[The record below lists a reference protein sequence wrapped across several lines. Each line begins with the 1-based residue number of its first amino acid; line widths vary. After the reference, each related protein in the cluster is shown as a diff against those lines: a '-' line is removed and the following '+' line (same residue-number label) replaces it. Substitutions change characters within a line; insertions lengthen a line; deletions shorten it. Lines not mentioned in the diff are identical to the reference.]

1 MSKKHKPIST
11 TFANLGVLL
20 VLQAADCLGLAKQNK
35 QKEEPTKEVAP
46 AAGSDTTLPGKRAGE
61 KPVAK
66 VLPQEKE
73 IKTETETETE
83 EKEKE
88 DTTTGG
94 GTSSEKSSP
103 ASIDVSGWHFN
114 ENGSFVHDDKDR
126 ISRGYTHTDEST
138 YAAILGEAR
147 KQVIEKLKTA
157 HNIVD
162 RGAFFATADIQ
173 SMPPHAAN
181 TKTMILVPG
190 LKNGG
195 AGVWSG
201 SVLVNEGLKVGSM
214 LPIIEAA
221 KDKGYRYFVIAK
233 PFVNGNVNDTTNM
246 QAAFTLIQGLTPSEI
261 AIVAHSRGIDN
272 VVAALPDTEVE
283 AAPNDSVAQQKAA
296 QQKAFKNKITL
307 VYVAGGAL
315 DEYKSFNTTYPN
327 ILPRVENFIQL
338 EITTPSKRSGYD
350 FITPS
355 DNVPG
360 VLEALK

>member
-1 MSKKHKPIST
+1 MSKKHKAIST

-46 AAGSDTTLPGKRAGE
+46 FPGSDTTLPGKGAGG

-73 IKTETETETE
+73 IKTETETKTE

-114 ENGSFVHDDKDR
+114 ENGSFVHADKDG

-147 KQVIEKLKTA
+147 KQVIEKLKTE

-190 LKNGG
+190 FTNGG

-201 SVLVNEGLKVGSM
+201 SVLLNDGLNGGSI
-214 LPIIEAA
+214 LPIIREAA
-221 KDKGYRYFVIAK
+221 LKKYKYFIIPK
-233 PFVNGNVNDTTNM
+233 SFDVNTNTTNM
-246 QAAFTLIQGLTPSEI
+246 QPAFAFIKQLTPSEI
-261 AIVAHSRGIDN
+261 AIVAHSRGIEG
-272 VVAALPDTEVE
+272 VVAALPDTEVK
-283 AAPNDSVAQQKAA
+283 AAPNDSVAQN
-296 QQKAFKNKITL
+296 KAFKNKIKL
-307 VYVAGGAL
+307 VYVAGGAR
-315 DEYKSFNTTYPN
+315 DTYGSFNTIYPN
-327 ILPRVENFIQL
+327 ILPRVGHFSQL
-338 EITTPSKRSGYD
+338 EITTPSSRSGKPYNYT
-350 FITPS
+350 TPS
-355 DNVPG
+355 DNVSG
-360 VLEALK
+360 VLEALG